1 MRPGAPPKSRRYV
14 YTGPWE
20 VPSLITDPPGL
31 RWSPALII
39 YIYNEPPAKFYVC
52 SDVPHAHTHTST
64 LATLTVLTRFYKTS
78 KVSDASTEALQEQGH
93 AARTRLVR
101 CFGVLHIQSIHRKSS
116 YIRTETL
123 WSYPTCCRETSPKKT
138 SCWLKP
144 PTDHHCTSFG
154 QQNWIKKNFRHQFQI
169 LPSFLISWWVK
180 TCIKTRCS
188 CRCV

>member
-1 MRPGAPPKSRRYV
+1 MVTSCDLNAPRCTTKVPQVRLHRSLGGAFIDHRPPRTPVIPCSNNIY
-14 YTGPWE
+14 
-20 VPSLITDPPGL
+20 
-31 RWSPALII
+31 I

-138 SCWLKP
+138 SC
-144 PTDHHCTSFG
+144 
-154 QQNWIKKNFRHQFQI
+154 
-169 LPSFLISWWVK
+169 
-180 TCIKTRCS
+180 
-188 CRCV
+188 

>member
-1 MRPGAPPKSRRYV
+1 MVVTSCDLNAPRCTTKVPQVRLHRSLGGAFIDHRPPRTPVIPCSNN
-14 YTGPWE
+14 
-20 VPSLITDPPGL
+20 
-31 RWSPALII
+31 I
-39 YIYNEPPAKFYVC
+39 YIYIMSRQRSFTSVQTF
-52 SDVPHAHTHTST
+52 HTHTHTHTST

-138 SCWLKP
+138 SC
-144 PTDHHCTSFG
+144 
-154 QQNWIKKNFRHQFQI
+154 
-169 LPSFLISWWVK
+169 
-180 TCIKTRCS
+180 
-188 CRCV
+188 